1 MFFLRYLRCELRSRA
16 RQAVVIA
23 LGLALGVGLV
33 VTVMAASSGV
43 QQAQAGVVKGL
54 YGVGTDVTVTK
65 PPPPNPDHAGGIKVT
80 GGAGGVNAC
89 TVGGSCSS
97 GAQTIDN
104 LTSPANGP
112 IGYSSVGKVSGLHEV
127 TAAAGG
133 LNLSDT
139 QITIPA
145 DIGSGGGG
153 SMPQPKSFTVTGVDL
168 AHQQLGPLSNGT
180 ISSGRGFRAADASAD
195 DAVVDSNYAT
205 ANRLKAGSTITI
217 AKHAFT
223 VIGIVTQPQGSNP
236 PEVYIPLARAQ
247 ALGTSAG
254 KSLKNDVNTIYV
266 TAASA
271 ADIPAVQHEVSALLP
286 KATVTTPSSLAGE
299 VSGSLSSTAK
309 LAGDLGRWLSVL
321 VLIAAFVVA
330 ALLTLAAISRR
341 VREFGTLKAL
351 GWRSRRI
358 IAQVIGESAAM
369 GLLGAAVGIGLG
381 FAGAAIIDAIA
392 PSLSATLTSPT
403 GQQMQTFGPSG
414 AQTSSPTLAHTVAVP
429 WHAPVSPGA
438 IGLAVILAILG
449 GLLAGTAGSWRIAQL
464 RPADALTRVA

>member
-1 MFFLRYLRCELRSRA
+1 M
-16 RQAVVIA
+16 
-23 LGLALGVGLV
+23 
-33 VTVMAASSGV
+33 
-43 QQAQAGVVKGL
+43 
-54 YGVGTDVTVTK
+54 
-65 PPPPNPDHAGGIKVT
+65 PPPANPDHVGGVKIT
-80 GGAGGVNAC
+80 GGSNGATSTC

-112 IGYSSVGKVSGLHEV
+112 IGYSAVAQISGLHDV

-133 LNLSDT
+133 LNLTDT

-145 DIGSGGGG
+145 SVASGAGG
-153 SMPQPKSFTVTGVDL
+153 SMPQPKSFTVTGVDV
-168 AHQQLGPLSNGT
+168 ADQRLGPLSNGSIT
-180 ISSGRGFRAADASAD
+180 AGRGLTASDANTD

-205 ANRLKAGSTITI
+205 SNSLKPGSKITI
-217 AKHAFT
+217 AKHTFT
-223 VIGIVTQPQGSNP
+223 VVGIVAQPQGSNQ

-286 KATVTTPSSLAGE
+286 NATVTTPSSLASQ
-299 VSGSLSSTAK
+299 VTGSVSSTAK
-309 LAGDLGRWLSVL
+309 LANDLGRWLSIL
-321 VLIAAFVVA
+321 VLIAAFAVA
-330 ALLTLAAISRR
+330 ALLTLAAITRR

-358 IAQVIGESAAM
+358 IAQVIGESVAM
-369 GLLGAAVGIGLG
+369 GLLGAAAGVGLG
-381 FAGAAIIDAIA
+381 YAGAAIIDAIA
-392 PSLSATLTSPT
+392 PSLSATLTTST

-414 AQTSSPTLAHTVAVP
+414 AQSSTPTVAHTVSVP
-429 WHAPVSPGA
+429 WHAPVSVTA
-438 IGLAVILAILG
+438 IGLAVILAVLG
-449 GLLAGTAGSWRIAQL
+449 GLLSGMAGSWRIAQL
-464 RPADALTRVA
+464 RPADALSRVA